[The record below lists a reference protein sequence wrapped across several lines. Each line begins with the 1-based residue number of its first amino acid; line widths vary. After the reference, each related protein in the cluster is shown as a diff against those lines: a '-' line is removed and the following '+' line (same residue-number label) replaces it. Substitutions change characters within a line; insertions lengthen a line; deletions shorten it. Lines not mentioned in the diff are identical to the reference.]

1 MVNNELVKR
10 FKLENPQLIEDL
22 KNCEHYYQGQ
32 PNPYHLE
39 GSVWNHIELCLE
51 QSENDLEILFSLF
64 HDIGKIERKR
74 EENNKDSISRLVFFG
89 HPGLS
94 VFKSINLILKYYP
107 YSKFS
112 LIYLLIIISW
122 HDDLF
127 STLRN
132 KQNVKDFLKR
142 FKDVELLNFYLDCV
156 NIDILGRKTA
166 ENITQ
171 EPIKKDDLISQFV
184 PFHSQNDEGKEKSI
198 TLLIGPPG
206 SGKSTYIDKNKSIF
220 EKNNQVVICRDDLIE
235 KYGTGE
241 NYTEKWKSC
250 DQKQIDQEYQK
261 IINNN
266 LKLNKSIILDAT
278 NLSRKSRR
286 RILTQIP
293 KSKEY
298 EKKAIVFLT
307 DYQILLY
314 NNKNRPGKNIPE
326 KIIKI
331 MCTRFNF
338 PGFDEFDQISVII
351 NSISDLKYIL

>member
-1 MVNNELVKR
+1 MDKDLVNR

-22 KNCEHYYQGQ
+22 KNCEHTIYQGKT
-32 PNPYHLE
+32 NPYHLE

-64 HDIGKIERKR
+64 HDIGKIKTRIEDQ
-74 EENNKDSISRLVFFG
+74 ETQRLVFFG

-132 KQNVKDFLKR
+132 KQNIKDFLKR

-166 ENITQ
+166 EDITQ
-171 EPIKKDDLISQFV
+171 ETIKKDDLINQFV
-184 PFHSQNDEGKEKSI
+184 PFHSQNDERKEKSI

-220 EKNNQVVICRDDLIE
+220 EKDNQVVICRDDLIE

-250 DQKQIDQEYQK
+250 DQKQIDQEYYK
-261 IINNN
+261 GINDN
-266 LKLNKSIILDAT
+266 LKLNKSVIVDAT
-278 NLSRKSRR
+278 NVSRKSRR
-286 RILTQIP
+286 RILNQMP

-298 EKKAIVFLT
+298 EKRAIVFLT
-307 DYQILLY
+307 DYDILLW
-314 NNKNRPGKNIPE
+314 NNKNRPNDKNISE

-331 MCTRFNF
+331 MCMKFQF